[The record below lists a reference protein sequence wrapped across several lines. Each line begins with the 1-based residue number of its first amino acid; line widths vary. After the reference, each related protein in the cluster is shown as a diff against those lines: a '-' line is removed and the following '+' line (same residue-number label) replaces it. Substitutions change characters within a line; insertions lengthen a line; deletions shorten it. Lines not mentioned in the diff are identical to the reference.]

1 MPGGNTRLAV
11 FQAPYPIFVKSA
23 KGTVVTDVDGIA
35 RTDFINNQSTLIHGH
50 GFGPVI
56 EAVQRQLELGTC
68 FSGPTEAEIVLAET
82 LQQRSPAF
90 QRTRFMNSGTEAVMM
105 AVKAARAFTG
115 RHKIAKCEGA
125 YHGTYDFVEASR
137 GSTPAT
143 WGDASRPSSV
153 PYAKATPQAVM
164 EQTVVIP
171 FNNIEVAL
179 SILDREKDALAAV
192 IVEPVANRP
201 GMLPAQQAYLKALR
215 QFTEANRVLLVF
227 DEIISLRLGLGGAQQ
242 DYGIV
247 SDLTTLGKSIGGGFP
262 IGAVTG
268 RAEVMAVFDPS
279 RGSPVV
285 PHTGTFNANPVSM
298 VAGAAALQ
306 HFDGAAIAKLNAKGD
321 MLREAMNEVL
331 RKKGNEGQ
339 VSGKGSLFRLHL
351 RGGALTDYR
360 SAYPSK
366 EETGHLASIH
376 RHLVNSGFLLSVNC
390 SGNISTALSDADIE
404 GFIDAFRAALDN
416 TQSVDAAG
424 RSAR

>member
-105 AVKAARAFTG
+105 AVKAVRAFTG
-115 RHKIAKCEGA
+115 RQKIAKCEGA

-143 WGDASRPSSV
+143 WGDASRPAAV
-153 PYAKATPQAVM
+153 PYTKATPRTVM

-171 FNNIEVAL
+171 FNDPDVAL
-179 SILDREKDALAAV
+179 SILDREKDTLAAV

-201 GMLPAQQAYLKALR
+201 GMLPAQPAFLKAIR
-215 QFTEANRVLLVF
+215 QFTEANGILLVF
-227 DEIISLRLGLGGAQQ
+227 DEIISFRLGLGGAQQ
-242 DYGIV
+242 DYGV
-247 SDLTTLGKSIGGGFP
+247 APDLTTLGKSIGGGFP

-268 RAEVMAVFDPS
+268 RTDVMAVFDPS
-279 RGSPVV
+279 RGSPAV

-298 VAGAAALQ
+298 VAGTAALR
-306 HFDGAAIAKLNAKGD
+306 HFDAAAIARLNAKGD
-321 MLREAMNEVL
+321 ALRDAMNDVL
-331 RKKGNEGQ
+331 RRVGNEGQ

-366 EETGHLASIH
+366 AETDRLALIH

-390 SGNISTALSDADIE
+390 SGNISTALSDTDIE
-404 GFIDAFRAALDN
+404 AFIGAFRTAVADTQARAL
-416 TQSVDAAG
+416 
-424 RSAR
+424 

>member
-23 KGTVVTDVDGIA
+23 KGAVVTDADGVA

-56 EAVQRQLELGTC
+56 EAVQQQLVLGTC

-105 AVKAARAFTG
+105 AVKAVRAFSG

-143 WGDASRPSSV
+143 WGDASRPAAV
-153 PYAKATPQAVM
+153 PYTKATPRAVM

-171 FNNIEVAL
+171 FNDPDAAL

-192 IVEPVANRP
+192 IIEPVANRP
-201 GMLPAQQAYLKALR
+201 GMLPAQPAYLKAIR
-215 QFTEANRVLLVF
+215 RFTEANGILLIF
-227 DEIISLRLGLGGAQQ
+227 DEIISFRLGLGGAQQ
-242 DYGIV
+242 DYGV
-247 SDLTTLGKSIGGGFP
+247 VPDLTTLGKSIGGGFP

-268 RAEVMAVFDPS
+268 RADVMAVFDPS
-279 RGSPVV
+279 HGSPAV

-298 VAGAAALQ
+298 VAGAAALR
-306 HFDGAAIAKLNAKGD
+306 HFDAGTIARLNAKGD
-321 MLREAMNEVL
+321 ALRDAMNDVL
-331 RKKGNEGQ
+331 RRVGNEGQ

-366 EETGHLASIH
+366 AETDRLALIH

-390 SGNISTALSDADIE
+390 SGNISTALSDTDIE
-404 GFIDAFRAALDN
+404 AFIGAFRAAVAD
-416 TQSVDAAG
+416 TK
-424 RSAR
+424 ARAL